1 MMKRIALALV
11 LVLVCSTLASAEN
24 LTADQILK
32 KADDVINASKNL
44 ATHIR
49 MTVVDADGTQKVR
62 EIKAWQQSGMRMV
75 KFLQPASDRGIAL
88 LSTDSETN
96 YVYLPAYKKVR
107 RVASHVRN
115 QTFMGTDFSQEDMAV
130 TRYADD
136 FTPELVDQDDKYYKL
151 RLTRKPGSKVSY
163 SRLDFTIAKD
173 HFVIKTLVYY
183 DNNGNK
189 LKTEERSDV
198 RQFKGKYWVF
208 MNIVMTSAKDG
219 HQTRMDM
226 LSYEYDIDLPGDFF
240 TERTLK
246 RPVR

>member
-1 MMKRIALALV
+1 MKHIALALL
-11 LVLVCSTLASAEN
+11 LVLALGSSALAESLN
-24 LTADQILK
+24 ADQILK

-49 MTVVDADGTQKVR
+49 MNVVDADGTQKVR
-62 EIKAWQQSGMRMV
+62 EIKAWQQDGMRMV
-75 KFLQPASDRGIAL
+75 KFLKPASDRGIAL

-136 FTPELVDQDDKYYKL
+136 FTPELVGEDDTHYQLK
-151 RLTRKPGSKVSY
+151 LTRKPGSKFSY

-183 DNNGNK
+183 NNAGRK
-189 LKTEERSDV
+189 LKTEERIDV

-208 MNIVMTSAKDG
+208 MRIVMTAAKDG

-226 LSYEYDIDLPGDFF
+226 LSYEYDIDLSKDFF
-240 TERTLK
+240 TQRTLK